1 MATALANT
9 GTFVPASVDE
19 QPLATRSGNDRRA
32 AGQGGSLA
40 TNNQGNGGAMA
51 NGNGMNNGG
60 GMVAN
65 GYNNG
70 GMAAAEDYSGLFGP
84 IQRTLAQPAVKR
96 ALPVLVIALVCL
108 LFAIIF
114 VAMNQPAYRPVMTG
128 VTEGDQQ
135 AVFEALKAADYK
147 PIIDSSNGQVT
158 VPTDRYH
165 AARIFLASKGLPK
178 TMPTGLDALKEQ
190 SALTTSQFMEQAR
203 YNAAMEQELARTILQ
218 IETIQNARVHLA
230 ITKPSVFVRDRTPPK
245 ASVVVTPQSG
255 RTVSPLQV
263 QAMVH
268 LIASSVPLLTPD
280 NVVIVDNF
288 GKLMTESASEQAM
301 GLTAGQT
308 KHKQNQEDLYRQRVL
323 QILSPIVGD
332 ANVRSQVNLALDF
345 SQTETTVED
354 YDTAG
359 KGPKTRSEILSEDRN
374 SSKEAGGVP
383 GTLSNTAPPTPTTS
397 ANTQTTTAS
406 GTDERNTIASRSTR
420 NYEIDRSVRH
430 TKSATG
436 DIQRLSVAVV
446 INERAPTPQPKN
458 DKGEDVPPV
467 PNPYTPEEIE
477 RMTQLVRGVVGFD
490 EARKDVVSVVQ
501 AKFEP
506 ETPVDLSVP
515 WYKDE
520 SIMNSI
526 KVATLGVAFI
536 GFLLIIVRPYVMHT
550 LNKEKEAAAAAA
562 KAIQA
567 EQEAIAAA
575 AQAVAAAE
583 EAAKREAL
591 ALENPAA
598 AAEEEGNAAE
608 TLEEIKAKMKPKKSN
623 ISAEMLDTA
632 NTYDDKVALIR
643 MVVAEDQGRVASVLK
658 NMIKI
663 G

>member
-575 AQAVAAAE
+575 AQAVIAAE
-583 EAAKREAL
+583 ESAKREAL
-591 ALENPAA
+591 ALENPTAE
-598 AAEEEGNAAE
+598 AEEEPNGAE
-608 TLEEIKAKMKPKKSN
+608 TLAEIKAKMKPKKSN